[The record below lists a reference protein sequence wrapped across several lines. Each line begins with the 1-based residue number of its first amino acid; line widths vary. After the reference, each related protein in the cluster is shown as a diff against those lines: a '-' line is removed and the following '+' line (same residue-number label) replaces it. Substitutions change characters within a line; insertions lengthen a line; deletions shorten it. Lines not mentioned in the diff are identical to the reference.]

1 MTRWIIHYINYKL
14 FVHPD
19 LPPGYFPA
27 GASVQRYVRAAA
39 LSWLARQSHVSVM
52 LCCNHYP
59 PYSVWVSALPS
70 NSSFTP
76 WPASR
81 WTETCWFVSSNEGPS
96 PETLCRNAKLLRR
109 FGVISQFTRSPYLQL
124 WSFHKSNLR
133 CAKLLRRFGV
143 ISQLTRSPHLQLW
156 SFHKSNLRRY
166 HQRRAV
172 LVRLGS
178 ELEPRHGEEFLVPPS
193 RPLPVEHVCL
203 FDHLRGFLTAAFKWI
218 LELHEAFAGVSEF
231 LSANRQVQ
239 ALETRHS

>member
-1 MTRWIIHYINYKL
+1 MNYFRLIQNAPHGASEINRGHTLKERRTEVACFCSISCSFNWLVCFVWLSFMTSKITQCYFIITRWIIHYINYKL

-76 WPASR
+76 WRASR

-96 PETLCRNAKLLRR
+96 PETLATVALPKLLVVRASLLVD
-109 FGVISQFTRSPYLQL
+109 VILNSSVCGLLPY
-124 WSFHKSNLR
+124 F
-133 CAKLLRRFGV
+133 
-143 ISQLTRSPHLQLW
+143 
-156 SFHKSNLRRY
+156 Y
-166 HQRRAV
+166 
-172 LVRLGS
+172 
-178 ELEPRHGEEFLVPPS
+178 
-193 RPLPVEHVCL
+193 RPLT
-203 FDHLRGFLTAAFKWI
+203 DHLPFRYRPHTNRSTSLPLDIFRDIPVWFRSSPTA
-218 LELHEAFAGVSEF
+218 S
-231 LSANRQVQ
+231 LSA
-239 ALETRHS
+239 ALVIP